1 MYTKWNVALVFCG
14 LNPVGPNGLYLT
26 TPHKAVAG
34 TTEGAPGNKKN
45 AHYLNRLLKKIVDL
59 EQFSL

>member
-14 LNPVGPNGLYLT
+14 LNPVGPNGFYLT

-34 TTEGAPGNKKN
+34 TTEGAPGNKKT
-45 AHYLNRLLKKIVDL
+45 HITKSSSKKNCGPGTI
-59 EQFSL
+59 